1 VKLREAAV
9 VRGDPAGQELQCHRL
24 IERQVVGAIHFSHAA
39 AAEQGD
45 QAVAAG
51 DNRAR
56 REGVGRRRP
65 HGRWS
70 DRRVVT
76 EAGWHGR
83 ILLEERDMMR
93 KLLAMAAVAV
103 MTTAVVDAQRGKPAS
118 PTGTAA
124 TEVGGKYDPKAAE
137 PSYQGGKWIEITYG
151 RPIKRGRKLFSGEG
165 DKYGKVVNP
174 DAPVWRAGANN
185 STQLKTEVPLVIN
198 GKTVAPGTY
207 TMFID
212 LKPGKWTLI
221 VSNWKAQVNY
231 DPKNTTEIWGA
242 YGYTPDKDVV
252 RAPMTLGTL
261 PFAVDQLD
269 WAFTDMSDAGGK
281 LTIMWDNIVA
291 SVPFKIM

>member
-1 VKLREAAV
+1 MTR
-9 VRGDPAGQELQCHRL
+9 RL
-24 IERQVVGAIHFSHAA
+24 IATGAA
-39 AAEQGD
+39 AFAMTALVFAQG
-45 QAVAAG
+45 
-51 DNRAR
+51 
-56 REGVGRRRP
+56 GR
-65 HGRWS
+65 
-70 DRRVVT
+70 
-76 EAGWHGR
+76 
-83 ILLEERDMMR
+83 
-93 KLLAMAAVAV
+93 
-103 MTTAVVDAQRGKPAS
+103 PAS
-118 PTGTAA
+118 PAGTAA

-261 PFAVDQLD
+261 PFAVDQLA
-269 WAFTDMSDAGGK
+269 WEFTDMSDTGGK
-281 LTIMWDNIVA
+281 LTIMWDNVVA
-291 SVPFKIM
+291 SVPFKLM